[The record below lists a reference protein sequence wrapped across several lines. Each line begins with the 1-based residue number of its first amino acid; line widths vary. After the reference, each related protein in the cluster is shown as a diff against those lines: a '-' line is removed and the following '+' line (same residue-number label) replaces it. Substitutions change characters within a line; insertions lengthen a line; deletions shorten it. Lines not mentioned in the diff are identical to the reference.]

1 MTCGP
6 YRPITLTTYTLRI
19 KDVHA
24 KTKVLSQPDGRTRL
38 TLNVDVILV
47 GRTSPSV
54 HGLVVKLLNKNGD
67 IVMSGKAN
75 VLPNSKDA
83 IDSPEGVVH
92 TDIVVWKDLQDV
104 GVELWWPVGYGE
116 QNLYTVD
123 VTLFGQ
129 VRPMFFSSLLLL
141 TDSLPRRTRQSIDK

>member
-1 MTCGP
+1 
-6 YRPITLTTYTLRI
+6 
-19 KDVHA
+19 
-24 KTKVLSQPDGRTRL
+24 
-38 TLNVDVILV
+38 
-47 GRTSPSV
+47 
-54 HGLVVKLLNKNGD
+54 LNKNGD

-83 IDSPEGVVH
+83 IDSPEDVVH

-129 VRPMFFSSLLLL
+129 VRPMFFSSLLL
-141 TDSLPRRTRQSIDK
+141 